1 MLYGKPVNSQ
11 HQLESFQGEGPEA
24 QKVREEG
31 PWKVRGAP
39 KKSDDFP
46 SIFGILR
53 CGNGGHWIWR
63 HAKHQFALLS

>member
-31 PWKVRGAP
+31 PWKVRGARSNDLP
-39 KKSDDFP
+39 VGFKNSEMWK
-46 SIFGILR
+46 L
-53 CGNGGHWIWR
+53 
-63 HAKHQFALLS
+63 